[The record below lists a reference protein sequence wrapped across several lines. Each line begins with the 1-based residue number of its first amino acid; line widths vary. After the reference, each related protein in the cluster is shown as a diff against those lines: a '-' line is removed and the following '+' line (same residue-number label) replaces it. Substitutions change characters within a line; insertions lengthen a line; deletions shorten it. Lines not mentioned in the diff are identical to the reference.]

1 MTHLSQ
7 LLPFKVSHLH
17 FRNENTHAMNIK
29 IALIGCLILVF
40 QQIKGQEIPN
50 GNFEVWD
57 LYNTWTLEPEFWSTQ
72 NNQLYT
78 PVTQDTL
85 AHEGNFAMRVHVLPG
100 FEGGVQEIAH
110 ISFPISYLPYSM
122 TYWVKASVPDG
133 NDLENVTVTASFY
146 HLGQEVYTDMD
157 VMYDSIVTWEQRV
170 MIFPPIDIA
179 VDEIR
184 ILVSAGF
191 VTPLGGGSWDTWISI
206 DEMAFSNEVSV
217 SNNSSETIFFY
228 PNPCHGVLYMR
239 TVPSGSILEIYDLQG
254 KLIFAEKAIQQNDLT
269 FLPSGM
275 YALKLKTPDGPSFQ
289 QKIVVE

>member
-1 MTHLSQ
+1 
-7 LLPFKVSHLH
+7 
-17 FRNENTHAMNIK
+17 MNIK
-29 IALIGCLILVF
+29 IALIGCIILLF

-57 LYNTWTLEPEFWSTQ
+57 LYNTWTLEPEYWSTQ
-72 NNQLYT
+72 NNQLTT

-85 AHEGNFAMRVHVLPG
+85 AHEGDFAMRVQVLPG
-100 FEGGVQEIAH
+100 FEGGVQEIAY
-110 ISFPISYLPYSM
+110 ISFPIAFMPYSM
-122 TYWVKASVPDG
+122 NYWVKASVPDG

-146 HLGQEVYTDMD
+146 YLGQEVYTDMD
-157 VMYDSIVTWEQRV
+157 VMYDSITTWEQRV
-170 MIFPPIDIA
+170 MIFPPIDVA

-217 SNNSSETIFFY
+217 SNTNIETNFFY
-228 PNPCHGVLYMR
+228 PNPCRGTLYLQ
-239 TVPSGSILEIYDLQG
+239 TVTAGSILEIYNLQG
-254 KLIFAEKAIQQNDLT
+254 VLISNEQAYQQNDLT

-275 YALKLKTPDGPSFQ
+275 YALKLKTPAGESFQ
-289 QKIVVE
+289 QKIIVE